1 MKMRILPV
9 SQKVTSELR
18 KVESAK
24 KNEQASSKKMPIK
37 ADHSEFSPGA
47 KRLSETKAN
56 AEIVSAQLKSQPD
69 IRTDKVE
76 EARRKVRSGYY
87 DSPQFL
93 DKLVDKLITD
103 FGLGETK

>member
-1 MKMRILPV
+1 MRILPV
-9 SQKVTSELR
+9 SQKITSELR

-24 KNEQASSKKMPIK
+24 KNEQASSKRM
-37 ADHSEFSPGA
+37 ARATDRSEFSPGA

-56 AEIVSAQLKSQPD
+56 AEIVSAQLENQPD
-69 IRTDKVE
+69 IRTEKVE
-76 EARRKVRSGYY
+76 EARQKVKSGYY

-93 DKLVDKLITD
+93 DKLVDKLIVD